1 MQTELDTRYYIVK
14 RRGVATGAE
23 YYITKGY
30 PKSKGYPKWNHVIT
44 SCADRE
50 EAERYIKLL
59 QGS

>member
-30 PKSKGYPKWNHVIT
+30 PKWDNVIT